1 MRKLILHTIG
11 GLVLAAGMTAPAWA
25 ADTPGQA
32 SPGTLNYIEGHVS
45 MAGQTLGAKAIG
57 SAQLEPGESLT
68 TQEGK
73 AELLLT
79 PGVFLRVGDNSSVKM
94 ISPNLTNT
102 EVEVDRG
109 EAVIEV
115 AQVYPQNNLR
125 VDEDGATTRL
135 MKDGLYY
142 FDANQNDVRVD
153 NGEALV
159 SVGGR
164 EVKVKGGRQLALGDA
179 KLKPQKFDKQ
189 LYEASDLFQWAS
201 LRSSYLAEANVDAA
215 AVYAGGGFYNPGW
228 YWDPWFDAYT
238 WIPGDGIFWSPF
250 GWGFYSPFY
259 VFDSPFFFD
268 GDRHFHHRF
277 GHDGGHDGRGDGGHH
292 GGRGFDGGSHSGGR
306 GHGGGGGSHGGGG
319 FGGGGSHGGGGFG
332 GGGSHGG
339 GGGHGR

>member
-32 SPGTLNYIEGHVS
+32 SPGTLNYIEGQVS
-45 MAGQTLGAKAIG
+45 MAGQTLGAKSVG
-57 SAQLEPGESLT
+57 LAQLARGESLT
-68 TQEGK
+68 TQNGK

-79 PGVFLRVGDNSSVKM
+79 PGVFLRLGDNSSVKM

-102 EVEVDRG
+102 EVEVDQG

-115 AQVYPQNNLR
+115 AQIYPQNNLR

-135 MKDGLYY
+135 MKDGLYD
-142 FDANQNDVRVD
+142 FDANQNDVRVYT
-153 NGEALV
+153 GEALV
-159 SVGGR
+159 SVRGR
-164 EVKVKGGRQLALGDA
+164 EVKVKGGRELALKDTR
-179 KLKPQKFDKQ
+179 LKAQKFDKHQ
-189 LYEASDLFQWAS
+189 YEASDLFQWAS

-215 AVYAGGGFYNPGW
+215 RTYAYGGFYNPGW

-268 GDRHFHHRF
+268 GDGHFHHRF

-292 GGRGFDGGSHSGGR
+292 GDGERHGGRGF
-306 GHGGGGGSHGGGG
+306 GGGSHGSGGVHGGTG
-319 FGGGGSHGGGGFG
+319 FGGGGPHGGA
-332 GGGSHGG
+332 
-339 GGGHGR
+339 HGR